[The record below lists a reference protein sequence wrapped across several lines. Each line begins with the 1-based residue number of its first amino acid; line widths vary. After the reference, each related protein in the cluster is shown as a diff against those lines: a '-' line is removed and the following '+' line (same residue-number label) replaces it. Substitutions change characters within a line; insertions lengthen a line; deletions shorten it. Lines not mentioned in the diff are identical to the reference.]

1 MELEKRQGIIVVEDE
16 PIVLNMV
23 REILE
28 DQGYEVIGAAT
39 PSELDDQMEDID
51 PQLVLVDMMLPEESG
66 LQLAQR
72 LRERHFPHTPMV
84 AMSADRLT
92 LLFASRSGLF
102 QGTVAKP
109 FEISTLLEV
118 TEKNVGTYVTA

>member
-1 MELEKRQGIIVVEDE
+1 MTHEKRRGIIVVEDE

-23 REILE
+23 QEILE
-28 DQGYEVIGAAT
+28 EQGYEVIGAAT
-39 PSELDDQMEDID
+39 PSELDHLMGDID

-66 LQLAQR
+66 MQLAQR
-72 LRERHFPHTPMV
+72 LRESYFPHTAMV

-118 TEKNVGTYVTA
+118 TAKNVGTYVTA